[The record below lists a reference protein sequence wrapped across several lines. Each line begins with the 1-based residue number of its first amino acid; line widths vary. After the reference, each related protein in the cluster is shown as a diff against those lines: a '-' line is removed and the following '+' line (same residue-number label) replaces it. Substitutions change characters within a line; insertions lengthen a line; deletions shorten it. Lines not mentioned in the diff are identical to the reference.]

1 VGKFVMGEDGL
12 CRRHYEP
19 RTVCHASM
27 RALSLLGAR
36 GVDDRRSGYYA
47 LATPSQNSEGR

>member
-1 VGKFVMGEDGL
+1 VMGEDGL

-27 RALSLLGAR
+27 RALSLLGET
-36 GVDDRRSGYYA
+36 V
-47 LATPSQNSEGR
+47 SETVSKTVEISFLVAK